1 MNYIDLAIPE
11 DDDIRDE
18 CMSVIEDWMMNEED
32 MERFAKYLF
41 PYLKPHL
48 DKLKDEEIARA

>member
-1 MNYIDLAIPE
+1 MKYIDLAIPE
-11 DDDIRDE
+11 DDDSRDE
-18 CMSVIEDWMMNEED
+18 CMSVIEDWMMNDED

-48 DKLKDEEIARA
+48 DKLKDEETNRA

>member
-18 CMSVIEDWMMNEED
+18 CMSVIEDWIMSEED

-41 PYLKPHL
+41 PYLKPYL
-48 DKLKDEEIARA
+48 DKLKDEETNRA